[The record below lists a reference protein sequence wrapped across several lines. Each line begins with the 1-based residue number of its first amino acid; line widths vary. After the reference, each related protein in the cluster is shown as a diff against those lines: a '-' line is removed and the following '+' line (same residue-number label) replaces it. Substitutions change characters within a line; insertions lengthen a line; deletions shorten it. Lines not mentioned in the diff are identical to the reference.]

1 MEKLSKRKKKK
12 KMMMMKRRRIGQRL
26 RLNRFDGLLVNVG
39 SDSNP

>member
-1 MEKLSKRKKKK
+1 MEKLSKRKKK
-12 KMMMMKRRRIGQRL
+12 MMMNRRRIGQRL